1 MTIQSSS
8 PWGKNKEMSATCR
21 IQGFVEP
28 ESLRQLIRNEC
39 PVRRKSPVLQGR
51 EKWQH
56 PSCCYNS
63 GNIQNGKEIQA
74 GVFQKCE
81 QLKHMSAR
89 WAVHP
94 CHVCSGGSWENPPGP
109 GTIKSLA
116 WPAAKR
122 ELLQVHLGTPPPH
135 TFASRNF
142 SCALDGSSFDTED
155 EWVAMLNCAAPRS
168 KFLLIILS
176 IFLSR
181 CSPRLTFKSIEREFK
196 DLRTGCLSPTQTR
209 NQQSVTKPRDTKTCL
224 PPEKLSR

>member
-122 ELLQVHLGTPPPH
+122 ELLQVHLGTPPH
-135 TFASRNF
+135 TPLPAGISAVPSTAAPSTRKMNGWR
-142 SCALDGSSFDTED
+142 CWTVQPRGPSSFS
-155 EWVAMLNCAAPRS
+155 LSSPFFYQGAPQGS
-168 KFLLIILS
+168 HS
-176 IFLSR
+176 
-181 CSPRLTFKSIEREFK
+181 SP
-196 DLRTGCLSPTQTR
+196 
-209 NQQSVTKPRDTKTCL
+209 
-224 PPEKLSR
+224 